1 MLLDFAIRV
10 QQSILIMKCSEADV
24 METSAPK
31 KTMIMSTDMKTDT
44 RTGGECA
51 AGTPVCK
58 LCQEGI
64 KNRRSGEREGWGWGL
79 GGVGAVG
86 CEECTDEI
94 SAVLN
99 LRFSYF
105 TVTSH

>member
-1 MLLDFAIRV
+1 
-10 QQSILIMKCSEADV
+10 
-24 METSAPK
+24 
-31 KTMIMSTDMKTDT
+31 MSTDMKTDT
-44 RTGGECA
+44 RTEGESA
-51 AGTPVCK
+51 ASTPVCQ
-58 LCQEGI
+58 LCQEGR
-64 KNRRSGEREGWGWGL
+64 KNRRSGEREGWG
-79 GGVGAVG
+79 GVGVGGGGVG